1 MDLVGVGVGER
12 SGLYPARNGGRP
24 GRPGAAGV
32 SFCQACQLRDSASSQ
47 HLQGV
52 YLLSEPI
59 YAPLHQ
65 RRVTSAFAS
74 GSAAVT
80 LRDVA
85 RAANVAQSTVSR
97 ALAADPRISVATRR
111 AVQQVARRLGY
122 APNAFARGLAGGG
135 ADVVAVV
142 IPRTAEYTFASGFHL
157 ALLKGISRVLQD
169 AGYLLLLSFLE
180 KRDYVALHRS
190 GLCRRRDRAMSRIGD
205 RQVADAPPRVPAVL
219 IQVIPPCPALPRS
232 ISTSPSRS
240 RSRRAACGRSATAA
254 SASPRPPLR
263 LRARARRGGGG
274 RRSGPVAETNFTPA
288 EGAERALALLTLAEP
303 PTALVCSGDLIAQGV
318 LAAAQKLGLRV
329 PADLSLVSLSA
340 LPGQRVTA
348 PGIAAV
354 ISDFEEA
361 GATAARLL
369 LDLIAG
375 GLPPVAPTLLPT
387 TFDPAGSLA
396 LPAR

>member
-1 MDLVGVGVGER
+1 MAPSSNRRTESR
-12 SGLYPARNGGRP
+12 R
-24 GRPGAAGV
+24 
-32 SFCQACQLRDSASSQ
+32 LR
-47 HLQGV
+47 V
-52 YLLSEPI
+52 
-59 YAPLHQ
+59 
-65 RRVTSAFAS
+65 

-190 GLCRRRDRAMSRIGD
+190 GLCRGVIVLMSRIGD
-205 RQVADAPPRVPAVL
+205 RQVAALRRRVPAVL
-219 IQVIPPCPALPRS
+219 IPGDPGLPGIASVNFDVAAPVALATRRLLEIGHRRIGFIGGAPDSLFHRDRLSAFERALGEAGVAADPAL
-232 ISTSPSRS
+232 
-240 RSRRAACGRSATAA
+240 
-254 SASPRPPLR
+254 
-263 LRARARRGGGG
+263 
-274 RRSGPVAETNFTPA
+274 VAETNFTPA
-288 EGAERALALLTLAEP
+288 EAAERALALLTLAEP
-303 PTALVCSGDLIAQGV
+303 PTALVCSGDLIAQGA

-361 GATAARLL
+361 GATASRLL

-375 GLPPVAPTLLPT
+375 GPAPAAPTLLPT

-396 LPAR
+396 PPARPARAPGQLER